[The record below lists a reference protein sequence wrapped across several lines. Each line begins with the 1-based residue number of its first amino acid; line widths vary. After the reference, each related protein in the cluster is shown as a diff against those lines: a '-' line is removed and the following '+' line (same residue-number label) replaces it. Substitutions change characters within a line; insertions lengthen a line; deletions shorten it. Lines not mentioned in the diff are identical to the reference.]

1 MKGPQ
6 TQTGK
11 AALLMVLATVS
22 FSIMTIAVR
31 YASMSMPTFEVAFW
45 RNLAGFA
52 VCVPFVL
59 KKHNG
64 IPRTNQPGK
73 YLLRCSIGIASMYAI
88 FWSIS
93 HLPLSQAIAITYSSA
108 LFATVAAALFLG
120 EVVRFRRWSAVV
132 AGFVGVLILVRPFSH
147 AFDPGIL
154 VAVLAAIFSAAV
166 AVQLKHL
173 TRVDDAYTVVFY
185 TYLFWVFLSF
195 GPALIGWKWPTGN
208 AWWWIVALGLF
219 GTGGQ
224 MLWTKAMELGEVSAL
239 SPISFVQLPLV
250 TLYGWLWFRE
260 NVDMFTIIGA
270 AIILGANFYIA
281 HRETRLA
288 KEKRSSKPTATLPKD
303 A

>member
-154 VAVLAAIFSAAV
+154 VAVLAAIFSEDV
-166 AVQLKHL
+166 AVQLKQL

-185 TYLFWVFLSF
+185 TYLFWVFLSI
-195 GPALIGWKWPTGN
+195 GPALIDWKWPQGS
-208 AWWWIVALGLF
+208 AWLWIVALGLF

-260 NVDMFTIIGA
+260 NVDVFTIIGA

>member
-1 MKGPQ
+1 
-6 TQTGK
+6 
-11 AALLMVLATVS
+11 MVLATIS

-59 KKHNG
+59 QKHRG
-64 IPRTNQPGK
+64 IPRTSQLGK
-73 YLLRCSIGIASMYAI
+73 YLLRCLIGIASMYAI

-120 EVVRFRRWSAVV
+120 EVVRLRRWSAVV
-132 AGFVGVLILVRPFSH
+132 AGFIGVLILVRPFSQ
-147 AFDPGIL
+147 AFDAGVL
-154 VAVLAAIFSAAV
+154 VAVMAAIFSAAV
-166 AVQLKHL
+166 AVQLKQL
-173 TRVDDAYTVVFY
+173 TRIDDAYTVVFY
-185 TYLFWVFLSF
+185 TYLFWVLLSI
-195 GPALIGWKWPTGN
+195 GPAMLDWKGPTGN
-208 AWWWIVALGLF
+208 AWWWIGALGVF

-250 TLYGWLWFRE
+250 TLYGWLWFAE
-260 NVDMFTIIGA
+260 KVDIFTILGS

-281 HRETRLA
+281 HREARLA
-288 KEKRSSKPTATLPKD
+288 KERRSQAPAATIPKD